1 MSFQGIR
8 KMRETRRE
16 SPLLLE
22 SQQTRNKYMIK
33 PIQINL
39 DVKPFLQTNDVR
51 STKDSEIKL

>member
-22 SQQTRNKYMIK
+22 SQQIRNKYMIK

-39 DVKPFLQTNDVR
+39 DVKPFLQNNDVR